1 MALFIRKR
9 TPLYSTGP
17 SPTQPSEKRKAL
29 THTFSYNDQFLQ
41 EGDGSL
47 VKGDEESITWID
59 VIGAQDEELIQ
70 ELGRLYQLHPL
81 TIQDIM
87 QSGKRPHHE
96 SHEQYVS
103 LRMNMITRDE
113 NRGEYISEHVTFILA
128 ENTLITVQ
136 QQEGDL
142 FEGVRKRIREHA
154 GRVRRSGADYLL
166 YALSNAI
173 FLHAVALVEQLGEE
187 IEGNDGLLTAHGSE
201 EMIQALDRARGTI
214 NYLSSQIRPNRD
226 ALRELMRTES
236 EHLSASVQVYLRDLY
251 DTATQT
257 GEALESYRTMVKDQS
272 DTLAARTAS
281 RLNEVM
287 KFLTIFSVIFIP
299 LSLLAGIYGTNFSTI
314 PTLSAPYGFYLF
326 LFSLLVIA
334 GVMILIFKRKKWL

>member
-9 TPLYSTGP
+9 SPLYTPGTSQVSAPETG
-17 SPTQPSEKRKAL
+17 KARI
-29 THTFSYNDQFLQ
+29 HTFSYNDQFLQ
-41 EGDGSL
+41 ESDGNL
-47 VKGDEESITWID
+47 EKGDEDSITWID
-59 VIGAQDEELIQ
+59 IIGTQDDDLIQ
-70 ELGRLYQLHPL
+70 ELGQMFSLHPL

-96 SHEQYVS
+96 MYEQYVS

-113 NRGEYISEHVTFILA
+113 NTGEYISEHITFILA
-128 ENTLITVQ
+128 EHTLITVQ

-142 FEGVRKRIREHA
+142 FEGVRERIREHT
-154 GRVRRSGADYLL
+154 GRVRRSGADYLV

-173 FLHAVALVEQLGEE
+173 FLHAVTLVEQLGED
-187 IEGNDGLLTAHGSE
+187 IERNDTLLISNGTE
-201 EMIQALDRARGTI
+201 EMIQALDSARSTI
-214 NYLSSQIRPNRD
+214 NYLSSQIRPDRD
-226 ALRELMRTES
+226 ALRELMRIES
-236 EHLSASVQVYLRDLY
+236 EHISASTQVYLRDLY

-257 GEALESYRTMVKDQS
+257 VEALESYRTMVKDQN

-281 RLNEVM
+281 KLNEVM

-299 LSLLAGIYGTNFSTI
+299 LSLMAGIYGTNFSSI
-314 PTLSAPYGFYLF
+314 PMLRSPYGFPLF
-326 LFSLLVIA
+326 LVSLLFIA